1 MSISENTALQL
12 LRNMAGMIVRLK
24 NLDAKMDVM
33 LIELVSLKQE
43 VIKDTTVD
51 KDVV

>member
-1 MSISENTALQL
+1 
-12 LRNMAGMIVRLK
+12 MAGIIVRLK
-24 NLDAKMDVM
+24 NLDSKVDVL
-33 LIELVSLKQE
+33 LIELFALKQE